1 MSTDLLDPFPEL
13 TPVSRAHGKESYLVI
28 MTTQSR
34 FYNPFLFLIIYIY
47 VLLGHQQNAN
57 EGFKE
62 SLDKGSSL

>member
-1 MSTDLLDPFPEL
+1 
-13 TPVSRAHGKESYLVI
+13 